1 MIKKITLLMLFVS
14 FTAFAQFPEDF
25 STLTGTTFPTGWTT
39 FVGANG
45 LGTVENWK
53 SATDASGV
61 DLGYAFCK
69 WEEVTAGQVAE
80 DWLVTPQFTVDA
92 TNYMLSFDN
101 LVFNTTDY
109 GSVLT
114 VRVST
119 GSQTT
124 HADYTIVDTQT
135 ETDIRNGAT
144 SLVFTNHRV
153 NLSTYVG
160 QAVYVAFVWAQNDG
174 DAVAIDNV
182 NMLQENTVVPGIA
195 VNPNPADG
203 ATGVM
208 VNGGDANNDGTAD
221 NSVTLTW
228 DPPTTG
234 DPAISYKLY
243 IGTDA
248 ANLSLGGT
256 FTGRNITWSGRALS
270 TTYYWQV
277 IPTNDIGDAAN
288 APVWSFTTAATA
300 DVQNINE
307 VEELFTVFPNPTQE
321 RLNISSALTV
331 DTVAVFNELGQV
343 VLSEKATNSIN
354 VATLKKGIYFVNIQ
368 SADKSQTIKFI
379 KE

>member
-39 FVGANG
+39 FRGTNG
-45 LGTVENWK
+45 LGTVEDWK
-53 SATDASGV
+53 ANGTTNV
-61 DLGYAFCK
+61 YAFCK
-69 WEEVTAGQVAE
+69 WEAVTTGQVAE

-101 LVFNTTDY
+101 AVFNTADY
-109 GSVLT
+109 GSILT

-124 HADYTIVDTQT
+124 HADFTIVDTQT
-135 ETDIRNGAT
+135 ELDIRNGAT
-144 SLVFTNHRV
+144 STTFTNHRV
-153 NLSTYVG
+153 NLSAYAG

-174 DAVAIDNV
+174 DAIAIDNV
-182 NMLQENTVVPGIA
+182 NMISENTVVPGVAI
-195 VNPNPADG
+195 NPNPADG

-228 DPPTTG
+228 DEPTTG
-234 DPAISYKLY
+234 DPVSAYKLY
-243 IGTDA
+243 VGTDA

-256 FTGRNITWSGRALS
+256 FTGRNITWGGRALS

-277 IPTNDIGDAAN
+277 VPTNDIGDAAN

-331 DTVAVFNELGQV
+331 DNVSVINELGQV
-343 VLSEKATNSIN
+343 VLSKKATNSIN